1 MPRINWLGWGAG
13 AGVIALA
20 YHSVVWRL
28 VGSEWGRADFD
39 YCWLIPPVMAWLLWE
54 RRAELEALPSRPSW
68 TGLWAF
74 AAAVFFLLLGELGG
88 EFLSLYLSLWF
99 AILGLCWT
107 ILGRR
112 KLMAA
117 LFPIVLL
124 LTAFPPPNYLYSR
137 LTLGMQLLSTRLG
150 ADFLHLAGVPAYRE
164 GNVIDLGFTQLEVVA
179 ACSGLRFLI
188 PLVIVA
194 MILTYYFRRQWW
206 KRALLLLATLPLAV
220 VMNGLRIGVSGLLA
234 RSYGAAIL
242 EGTAHDIMGW
252 TMFGLSSLCLLC
264 LMRLLAWGG
273 GPLLAVFPAPA
284 GAPAQGASGRAALVP
299 VMAGLVLV
307 LAATGFVRYRAATP
321 DVLPVA
327 RPLSSFPLAFPGW
340 QGRSVAMDKVFIDEL
355 DFTDYVQID
364 FHDQRGGTVDFY
376 VAWYQSQRKGE
387 SIHSPETCLR
397 GGGWNFERSGAV
409 EVDVPGFGPVRV
421 NRALLE
427 QGGRR
432 MLSYFWFPARGRMLT
447 NGVELKLAT
456 MWDSL
461 TLRRTDGALVR
472 IITPLGPG
480 EGEAEAEARLRAF
493 LGHAMPVLGGILP
506 GRGPVLEAGAG
517 GRS

>member
-1 MPRINWLGWGAG
+1 M
-13 AGVIALA
+13 ALA
-20 YHSVVWRL
+20 YHSAVWRL

-54 RRAELEALPSRPSW
+54 RRAELLALPSRPSW
-68 TGLWAF
+68 GGLWAF

-99 AILGLCWT
+99 AIIGLCWT
-107 ILGRR
+107 IMGRR
-112 KLMAA
+112 KLMVA
-117 LFPIVLL
+117 LFPLFLL
-124 LTAFPPPNYLYSR
+124 LTAFPPPNYVYSR

-150 ADFLHLAGVPAYRE
+150 AEFLHLAGVPAYRE

-194 MILTYYFRRQWW
+194 MVLTYYFRREWW
-206 KRALLLLATLPLAV
+206 KRALLLAATLPLAI

-234 RSYGAAIL
+234 RSYGASIL

-252 TMFGLSSLCLLC
+252 AMFALSSLCLFG
-264 LMRLLAWGG
+264 LMRLMSRGR
-273 GPLLAVFPAPA
+273 GPLLAVFPVPAPGDAPA
-284 GAPAQGASGRAALVP
+284 GASLGP
-299 VMAGLVLV
+299 VLAGLILV
-307 LAATGFVRYRAATP
+307 LAATGFIRYRAATP

-327 RPLSSFPLAFPGW
+327 RPLSTFPLAFPGW
-340 QGRSVAMDKVFIDEL
+340 QGRFIAMDQKFIDEL
-355 DFTDYVQID
+355 DFSDYVQID
-364 FHDQRGGTVDFY
+364 FRDQRGGSVDFY
-376 VAWYQSQRKGE
+376 VAWYQSQSKGE

-397 GGGWNFERSGAV
+397 GGGWNFARSGSV
-409 EVDVPGFGPVRV
+409 QVDVPGFGPVRL

-472 IITPLGPG
+472 VITPLAQG
-480 EGEAEAEARLRAF
+480 ESEALAEERLLAF
-493 LGHAMPVLGGILP
+493 LGQAMPVLGGMLP